1 MDKTAPGAA
10 EDLSGKLAGWG
21 QRNTAGVTIASSLE
35 FDGVS
40 QDFGKGPV
48 LRDITLEVSP
58 GAIVCLLGPS
68 GSGKTSLLRI
78 AAGIDAPVSGTVSI
92 NRGLVAGEGV
102 FVPPERRG
110 IGLVFQDF
118 ALFPHL
124 DIEANVRFG
133 LSGVNSRAA
142 ADTARRMLER
152 VGLED
157 HARQYPHQLSGGEQ
171 QRVALARA
179 LAPRPGI
186 LMMDE
191 PFSGL
196 DARLRDSIRDGT
208 IELLRETRATSI
220 IVTHDPEEAMR
231 VGDRIVLLREGALA
245 QHGTGEE
252 LYLHPANAYVVRF
265 FSETNDFR
273 VRVSAGKAQT
283 PLGAF
288 PAGGHADG
296 SLVDVC
302 IRRADVLVR
311 SAAAAKSAKLPK
323 VGQEIPARISSRRF
337 VGVAELVDFHVEGYD
352 EPLRARIRA
361 GHLPLATVEAFVA
374 VAPALVH
381 LFPAE

>member
-1 MDKTAPGAA
+1 MDKRAPGASD
-10 EDLSGKLAGWG
+10 DLSGNPAGWG
-21 QRNTAGVTIASSLE
+21 RRNTAGVAIASSLE

-48 LRDITLEVSP
+48 LRAITLEIAP
-58 GAIVCLLGPS
+58 GEIVCLLGPS

-78 AAGIDAPVSGTVSI
+78 AAGIDAPATGTVSI
-92 NRGLVAGEGV
+92 DRRTVAGPEV

-133 LSGVNSRAA
+133 LGGVDAA
-142 ADTARRMLER
+142 VANDTARRMLRR
-152 VGLED
+152 VGLEN

-231 VGDRIVLLREGALA
+231 VGDRIVLLREGAVA
-245 QHGTGEE
+245 QHGSGEE
-252 LYLHPANAYVVRF
+252 LYLRPQSAYVVRF

-273 VRVSAGKAQT
+273 VRVAGGKVET

-288 PAGGHADG
+288 AAKGHADG
-296 SLVDVC
+296 DLVDVC

-311 SAAAAKSAKLPK
+311 SAGANAPKS
-323 VGQEIPARISSRRF
+323 GQSGMEIPARITSRRF
-337 VGVAELVDFHVEGYD
+337 VGIAELIAFQVAGHDD
-352 EPLRARIRA
+352 PLRARIRA
-361 GHLPLATVEAFVA
+361 GHLPHGAVDVSVT
-374 VAPALVH
+374 VAPPSVH
-381 LFPAE
+381 LFQAE